1 MKLKYCTFCYMKL
14 SSVEAKLKNFP
25 VSYAYT
31 GGSPVSSVVKPNLIA
46 LLVVEKMTQN
56 QGGYNIQFCLICL
69 YWIGVKIQHSHVLIH
84 NVKYCAE
91 HISKLYV

>member
-1 MKLKYCTFCYMKL
+1 MKL

-46 LLVVEKMTQN
+46 LLVVEKMRW
-56 QGGYNIQFCLICL
+56 L
-69 YWIGVKIQHSHVLIH
+69 QHTILLDMFVLDRCE
-84 NVKYCAE
+84 NTT
-91 HISKLYV
+91 